1 VRSIHQSHSWESE
14 VLARPF
20 PAEENRKSVALSRSN
35 SDPLNCCPPDC
46 VLDPVGCLCYGR
58 FPSSYSASPGGSMAE
73 ILKLEN
79 ASLDYALEYTVR
91 LILSGKVVAFP
102 TDTFYGLGADPFNLA
117 AVSEIF
123 RIKGRTAERP
133 IPLLVE
139 SIDQAA
145 DLTQHPAKLFFTLA
159 EKFWPGALT
168 LVVPA
173 SAQIPLKVTA
183 NTGKVGLRWP
193 LAPFVVA
200 LIAAVGRPL
209 TGTSA
214 NLSDMESCST
224 ADEVDCQIGDV
235 LPLILDGGLTRGG
248 LASTVVELIGE
259 TGRIVRQGGVPES
272 DLKEYLG

>member
-1 VRSIHQSHSWESE
+1 
-14 VLARPF
+14 
-20 PAEENRKSVALSRSN
+20 
-35 SDPLNCCPPDC
+35 
-46 VLDPVGCLCYGR
+46 
-58 FPSSYSASPGGSMAE
+58 MAE

-79 ASLDYALEYTVR
+79 SSLKYVLEYTVH
-91 LILSGKVVAFP
+91 LILQGKVVAFP

-123 RIKGRTAERP
+123 RIKRRTSDRP
-133 IPLLVE
+133 LPLLVD
-139 SIDQAA
+139 SIEQAA
-145 DLTQHPAKLFFTLA
+145 DLADHPPKLFFTLA
-159 EKFWPGALT
+159 QKFWPGPLT

-173 SAQIPLKVTA
+173 SRQVPLKVTA

-200 LIAAVGRPL
+200 LIAAAGRPL

-214 NLSDMESCST
+214 NLSDMEACST

-248 LASTVVELIGE
+248 LASTIIELSGE
-259 TGRIVRQGGVPES
+259 TGRILRPGAIPDSE
-272 DLKEYLG
+272 LKEYLG

>member
-1 VRSIHQSHSWESE
+1 MER
-14 VLARPF
+14 
-20 PAEENRKSVALSRSN
+20 
-35 SDPLNCCPPDC
+35 
-46 VLDPVGCLCYGR
+46 LCYGQ
-58 FPSSYSASPGGSMAE
+58 FPSSHGASLGGPMAE
-73 ILKLEN
+73 ILKIEN
-79 ASLDYALEYTVR
+79 SSLEYVLEYAVR
-91 LILSGKVVAFP
+91 LILRGKVVAFP

-123 RIKGRTAERP
+123 RIKRRTADRP
-133 IPLLVE
+133 LPLLVD
-139 SIDQAA
+139 SIDQAVELA
-145 DLTQHPAKLFFTLA
+145 HRPPKLFFTLA

-173 SAQIPLKVTA
+173 SRQIPLKVTA

-200 LIAAVGRPL
+200 LIAAVQRPL

-214 NLSDMESCST
+214 NLSDRESCST

-235 LPLILDGGLTRGG
+235 VPLILDGGLTRGG
-248 LASTVVELIGE
+248 VASTVVELTGE
-259 TGRIVRQGGVPES
+259 TGRIVRPGGVPDS

>member
-1 VRSIHQSHSWESE
+1 
-14 VLARPF
+14 
-20 PAEENRKSVALSRSN
+20 
-35 SDPLNCCPPDC
+35 
-46 VLDPVGCLCYGR
+46 
-58 FPSSYSASPGGSMAE
+58 MAE

-79 ASLDYALEYTVR
+79 ASQYALEYTVR
-91 LILSGKVVAFP
+91 LILGGKVVAFP

-117 AVSEIF
+117 AISEIF
-123 RIKGRTAERP
+123 RIKGRTAGRP
-133 IPLLVE
+133 IPLLVD
-139 SIDQAA
+139 SIEQAA
-145 DLTQHPAKLFFTLA
+145 DVAQDPPKLFFTLA

-173 SAQIPLKVTA
+173 SARIPLKVTA

-200 LIAAVGRPL
+200 LIAAAGRPL

-214 NLSDMESCST
+214 NLSDHDSCST

-248 LASTVVELIGE
+248 LASTVVELNGDK
-259 TGRIVRQGGVPES
+259 GRIVRQGGVPES
-272 DLKEYLG
+272 ELKEYLG